1 MGAQRQIDTGM
12 GAAWWPNTL
21 VACRL
26 SVMER
31 DAEAFVAL
39 ERMKDSMGLP
49 WMPWLRDYQCFRK
62 FENDPRY
69 QSVIARFEQREA
81 DLRARLP
88 ETLRSFQSA
97 R

>member
-1 MGAQRQIDTGM
+1 
-12 GAAWWPNTL
+12 
-21 VACRL
+21 
-26 SVMER
+26 MER

-39 ERMKDSMGLP
+39 ERMKDSMGLV
-49 WMPWLRDYQCFRK
+49 WMPLLRDYRCFRK